1 LATIAFKRLF
11 EPIDFFFF
19 FFKSFDL
26 FVIFLD
32 SMAPRKVAA
41 SKGGA
46 KRGGG
51 AMARGSGRGV
61 ASSSRASPAAVGEP
75 ADVPM
80 IVGELL
86 TLAG

>member
-1 LATIAFKRLF
+1 M
-11 EPIDFFFF
+11 
-19 FFKSFDL
+19 
-26 FVIFLD
+26 IFLD

-51 AMARGSGRGV
+51 AV
-61 ASSSRASPAAVGEP
+61 ASSSRFSPVAVGAP

-80 IVGELL
+80 IVGEFLIF
-86 TLAG
+86 AG